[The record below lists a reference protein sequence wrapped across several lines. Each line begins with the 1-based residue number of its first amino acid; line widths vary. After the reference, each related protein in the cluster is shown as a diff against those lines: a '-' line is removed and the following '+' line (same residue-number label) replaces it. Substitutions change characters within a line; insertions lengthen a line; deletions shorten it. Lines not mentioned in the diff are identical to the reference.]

1 MSDLTHQL
9 YCLNVHTLAR
19 TDSLL
24 VLCCVEKRADMTL
37 KQQMTAA
44 STTAAVRGEMPMAE
58 TSQFSANSDGGIL
71 VEEQVSCEV
80 ERTATP

>member
-1 MSDLTHQL
+1 
-9 YCLNVHTLAR
+9 
-19 TDSLL
+19 
-24 VLCCVEKRADMTL
+24 MTL

-58 TSQFSANSDGGIL
+58 TSQFSANGDVL